1 MKLLPAL
8 LIFLVLVTTAL
19 ALDTH
24 PRPTTLVSDH
34 ANVLSAA
41 DISSLEAQ
49 LQTIKNSGRA
59 EIAVLLIPTLE
70 TDSIEDYSIRT
81 VEAWKL
87 GTPEKDN
94 GLLITVAVQDH
105 QYRIEVGYGLE
116 GTLNDARVGRIGR
129 DILVP
134 AFQANDYAGGLSNA
148 IAVIDGVLQNDPD
161 IVSAIDAAPQLPT
174 AFLFVITIIAGTI
187 VSIIAWKQPNK
198 KRTALILSIGDIIIL
213 ALIFWLVSYFLLYAI
228 FALIITAFPPRR
240 GFIPIFFGGRG
251 GFGGSGGGRIGGGG
265 SFGGGGAS
273 GRW

>member
-8 LIFLVLVTTAL
+8 LILLFLTTATL
-19 ALDTH
+19 ALDVY
-24 PRPTTLVSDH
+24 PRPTTLVNDR
-34 ANVLSAA
+34 AGVLSATDA
-41 DISSLEAQ
+41 SALEQQ
-49 LQTIKNSGRA
+49 LQTIKDSGRA

-87 GTPEKDN
+87 GTAEKDN

-116 GTLNDARVGRIGR
+116 GSLNDARVGRIGR

-134 AFQANDYAGGLSNA
+134 AFQANNYAGGLSDA

-161 IVSAIDAAPQLPT
+161 IVKAVDAAPQLPV

-187 VSIIAWKQPNK
+187 VSAIAWKQPNK
-198 KRTALILSIGDIIIL
+198 KRTAIVLGIGDIIIL
-213 ALIFWLVSYFLLYAI
+213 LLIFWLVSYFLLYAL
-228 FALIITAFPPRR
+228 FALIMTAFPPRR

-251 GFGGSGGGRIGGGG
+251 GSGGGFNGRIGGGG